1 MSECVCECVCVCVC
15 VCVVQC
21 SMRRMGRFGARE
33 VVKAQIPG
41 HLGRHE

>member
-1 MSECVCECVCVCVC
+1 MSVCVSVCVCVC